1 MSIFVDLLLL
11 IIKRKK
17 IIMDGDVIGII
28 IAVGYVLFRYV
39 VKAIGDAEK
48 EGRDVD
54 VKEPHTSEPPFV
66 EVDERTQKH
75 YGPASSPNSAD
86 RSYILGQLVE
96 GVRST
101 KSPSARKKVRKLS
114 HPEQSAKRSGTTHL
128 QKMLH
133 SSEGARRAFLMSEIF
148 RRVY

>member
-1 MSIFVDLLLL
+1 
-11 IIKRKK
+11 
-17 IIMDGDVIGII
+17 MDGDVIGII

-66 EVDERTQKH
+66 EVDERKQKH
-75 YGPASSPNSAD
+75 YRPASSPDTVGRAYLLN
-86 RSYILGQLVE
+86 RLVE

-101 KSPSARKKVRKLS
+101 KSPSAREKVHELS
-114 HPEQSAKRSGTTHL
+114 RSEQSTKRSGTTDL

-133 SSEGARRAFLMSEIF
+133 SSDGARRAFLMSEIF